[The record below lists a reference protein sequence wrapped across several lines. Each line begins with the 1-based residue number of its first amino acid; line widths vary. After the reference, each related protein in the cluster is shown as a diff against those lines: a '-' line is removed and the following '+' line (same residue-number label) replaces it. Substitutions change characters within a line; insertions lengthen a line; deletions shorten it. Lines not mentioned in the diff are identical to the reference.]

1 MAGIKKYFLLKLE
14 FFFATLFIL
23 CILYANGQQVL
34 NDSLKFSADSAA
46 FDSLNN
52 RIDYIPHDF
61 SLIPSELLYNHI
73 WDNTNIRTQAQ
84 KLPLKGDTVTIVLK
98 GPTDE
103 SYVHPVNIGKVISQY
118 RTKRRKN
125 HTGTDVKLA
134 LGDSVYCAFD
144 GKVRLAQSYY
154 GYGKLVLVRHNNGL
168 ETVYGHL
175 SKILV
180 EENQDVCAGDLI
192 GLGGRTGRA
201 TTEHLHFET
210 RLFGEPFDSEKYID
224 FETQALKSDTI
235 YQINKRVEASL
246 SKFPKPN
253 AAGNTEIIA
262 GANEDFS
269 VFHKIRSGDTLS
281 AIARKYNTTIQG
293 LCMANNITPKK
304 TLKIG
309 TVLKVK

>member
-1 MAGIKKYFLLKLE
+1 MKLE

-34 NDSLKFSADSAA
+34 NDSLRFSADSAA

-52 RIDYIPHDF
+52 RIDYIPQDF

-84 KLPLKGDTVTIVLK
+84 KLPAKGDTVTIVLK

-103 SYVHPVNIGKVISQY
+103 NYVHPVKSGNVISQY

-144 GKVRLAQSYY
+144 GRVRLAQTYY

-175 SKILV
+175 SKICV
-180 EENQDVCAGDLI
+180 EENQMVCAGDLI

-224 FETQALKSDTI
+224 FEAHALKNDTI

-253 AAGNTEIIA
+253 AAGSNEIIA

-281 AIARKYNTTIQG
+281 AIARKYNTTVQG

>member
-1 MAGIKKYFLLKLE
+1 MKIE

-23 CILYANGQQVL
+23 CILYANGQQAI
-34 NDSLKFSADSAA
+34 NDTIKFATDSSA

-52 RIDYIPHDF
+52 RIDYIPQDF

-73 WDNTNIRTQAQ
+73 WDNTNIRTQATTMPA
-84 KLPLKGDTVTIVLK
+84 KDDTIAIVLR
-98 GPTDE
+98 GPNAE
-103 SYVHPVNIGKVISQY
+103 NYVHPTPGKVISQY

-134 LGDSVYCAFD
+134 LGDSVLCAFD
-144 GKVRLAQSYY
+144 GKVRLAQTYY

-175 SKILV
+175 SKICV
-180 EENQDVCAGDLI
+180 EENQMVCAGDLI
-192 GLGGRTGRA
+192 GLGGRSGRA

-224 FETQALKSDTI
+224 FANHVLKSDTI
-235 YQINKRVEASL
+235 YQINKRVETSL
-246 SKFPKPN
+246 TKFHKPTVPN
-253 AAGNTEIIA
+253 NTEIIA

-281 AIARKYNTTIQG
+281 GIARKYNTTVQG

>member
-1 MAGIKKYFLLKLE
+1 MKIE

-23 CILYANGQQVL
+23 CILYANGQQVIA
-34 NDSLKFSADSAA
+34 DSLKFTTDTVAL
-46 FDSLNN
+46 DSLNN
-52 RIDYIPHDF
+52 RIQYLPEDF
-61 SLIPSELLYNHI
+61 SLIPGELLYNHV
-73 WDNTNIRTQAQ
+73 WDNVNIRC
-84 KLPLKGDTVTIVLK
+84 KSPNLPSKNDTLTIVLR
-98 GPTDE
+98 GENDD
-103 SYVHPVNIGKVISQY
+103 SYVHPTKGKVISQF

-144 GKVRLAQSYY
+144 GKVRLAQTYY

-175 SKILV
+175 SKICV
-180 EENQDVCAGDLI
+180 EENQIICAGDLI

-224 FETQALKSDTI
+224 FATFTLKTDTL
-235 YQINKRVEASL
+235 YQINKHIEISL
-246 SKFPKPN
+246 NKFTKPTN
-253 AAGNTEIIA
+253 DIKTVAD
-262 GANEDFS
+262 ANEDFS

-281 AIARKYNTTIQG
+281 AIARKYNITVQE